1 MTVEEEKLFA
11 DFLIKEK
18 HVLSEQN
25 YQVCLEVKNALKK
38 WDLEKSIDKVIV
50 DKGFLSEDK
59 MNALLKEFKGGDEN
73 LIPGYRIIK
82 KLGEGAMGEVYSGI
96 DLENNNRPVAI
107 KILYPYLG
115 KKKSTAKRFLHEGTL
130 CIEKLNHPNIVKG
143 YEVGYEANHDF
154 FFYVMELMEGKNIRE
169 MLDKDGPFSEPI
181 ALHILLQIASAL
193 EQAYNFKLVHRDIKP
208 DNIMMTEQGVAKLC
222 DLGLARDWTQDL
234 SLTQTGAIMGTPFYI
249 SPEGAEGKFM
259 DSRSDIYSLGATMYH
274 IVVGKVPFPGENAN
288 IVLQRHCH
296 EALIPPIAM
305 QPNISA
311 GLSAIIEMMMEKR
324 PEDRYQTPSEL
335 IQDITRLQHGYAPN
349 ALLRQ
354 KDTYGITETQRPKSE
369 SSISFNILQ
378 SQDDSKV
385 DQADKVEEY
394 RIENDS
400 PTFDS
405 FIYINHNHRKNH
417 ILSPFLT
424 TSEQRVLADA
434 PQINKKI
441 KRTIIILISI
451 ILLLILIILGLF
463 FSSNSNDNSSKKSDS
478 QNVSYSIS
486 EITQLKL

>member
-11 DFLIKEK
+11 DFLIKGK
-18 HVLSEQN
+18 HALSEQN
-25 YQVCLEVKNALKK
+25 YQICLDVKSALKK
-38 WDLEKSIDKVIV
+38 LDLEKSIDKVIV
-50 DKGFLSEDK
+50 EKGFLSEEK

-96 DLENNNRPVAI
+96 DLENDNRPVAI

-169 MLDKDGPFSEPI
+169 MLDEDGPFSEPI

-296 EALIPPIAM
+296 EALIPPMAM
-305 QPNISA
+305 QPSISA

-324 PEDRYQTPSEL
+324 PEDRYQTPTEL
-335 IQDITRLQHGYAPN
+335 IQDIQRLQHGYAPN

-354 KDTYGITETQRPKSE
+354 KDTYGITETQRPKNE
-369 SSISFNILQ
+369 KNISFSVTSSEDNF
-378 SQDDSKV
+378 STN
-385 DQADKVEEY
+385 QADKVEEY

-400 PTFDS
+400 PNFDS

-424 TSEQRVLADA
+424 TSEQKVLAEA
-434 PQINKKI
+434 PQMQKKI
-441 KRTIIILISI
+441 MRLIIGLGISLFILLIIIVM
-451 ILLLILIILGLF
+451 LLA
-463 FSSNSNDNSSKKSDS
+463 K
-478 QNVSYSIS
+478 
-486 EITQLKL
+486 